1 MRTVP
6 VVDDDVAGM
15 RQGIL
20 RSLRLWAGLC
30 GFAGLPGFEP
40 GAQLRPPHQIRVNA
54 VCPGEIHPPM
64 LEPGV
69 KRSGRAI
76 ADLDRVAPYGRIG
89 KPEDVA
95 APSRLPGE

>member
-1 MRTVP
+1 MTTSPGCGRGSSARCAFGP
-6 VVDDDVAGM
+6 VFV
-15 RQGIL
+15 
-20 RSLRLWAGLC
+20 
-30 GFAGLPGFEP
+30 GLPDCP
-40 GAQLRPPHQIRVNA
+40 DLSLVRIYAPHQIRVNA